1 MPFLSTVAT
10 AAACRVGELTN
21 RNLVMPLLVFYPT
34 SRCNSRCLSCDWW
47 RSTGDDDLSYE
58 EIADVARAVPAL
70 RISRVLLSGGEPLLR
85 PEFGRVAALFRR
97 QGARLDLATS
107 GVLLAQRAEAVA
119 AHVDRV
125 TVSLDGASAASY
137 QAVRGVDGLGAI
149 ETGLARVHALS
160 PGLPVTAR
168 ATLHAANYRELPD
181 LVATA
186 RRLGLDG
193 ISFLAAD
200 LSSSAFGRHMG
211 VVSPSLLPTASDLD
225 ELDAIIDRLERDL
238 AHEFDCG
245 FIAETPDKLRRIPR
259 YYRAVRGEGTFP
271 PVSCNA
277 PWVSAVVEANGAVR
291 PCFFHDPIGNVRE
304 KPLPSIIHDDLPR
317 FRRGLV
323 VATNPVCRRC
333 VCSLKVGL
341 RSRPWRAHGAVS
353 HVPGLD
359 GRPAGA
365 GR

>member
-1 MPFLSTVAT
+1 MPLLSKVAT

-47 RSTGDDDLSYE
+47 RSTGADDLSYE
-58 EIADVARAVPAL
+58 EIVEVARAVPAL

-85 PEFGRVAALFRR
+85 PDFGRIATLFGG
-97 QGARLDLATS
+97 QGAHLELATS
-107 GVLLAQRAEAVA
+107 GVLLERRAEAVA
-119 AHVDRV
+119 ASVDRV
-125 TVSLDGASAASY
+125 TVSLDGAGAASY
-137 QAVRGVDGLGAI
+137 HAVRGIDGLGAL
-149 ETGLARVHALS
+149 EAGLTRLRALA
-160 PGLPVTAR
+160 PRLPVAAR
-168 ATLHAANYRELPD
+168 ATLHATNFRELPD

-200 LSSSAFGRHMG
+200 LSSNAFGRTG
-211 VVSPSLLPTASDLD
+211 AAQSAALALLPNTADLD
-225 ELDAIIDRLERDL
+225 ELDAIIDRTERDL

-245 FIAETPDKLRRIPR
+245 FIAESPDRLRRIPR
-259 YYRAVRGEGTFP
+259 YYRALRGEGPFP

-304 KPLPSIIHDDLPR
+304 KPLPSIIHDDLRR

-323 VATNPVCRRC
+323 VTTDPVFER
-333 VCSLKVGL
+333 V
-341 RSRPWRAHGAVS
+341 GAVS
-353 HVPGLD
+353 AALALPLKVD
-359 GRPAGA
+359 RA
-365 GR
+365 

>member
-1 MPFLSTVAT
+1 MPSLSTVAT

-47 RSTGDDDLSYE
+47 RSSGADDLSYD
-58 EIADVARAVPAL
+58 EIADVARAVPVL
-70 RISRVLLSGGEPLLR
+70 RVSRVLLSGGEPLQR
-85 PEFGRVAALFRR
+85 PDFDRVAALFRR
-97 QGARLDLATS
+97 QGVRLDLTTS
-107 GVLLAQRAEAVA
+107 GVLLARRAEAVA
-119 AHVDRV
+119 AYVDRV
-125 TVSLDGASAASY
+125 IVSLDGASPASY

-149 ETGLARVHALS
+149 ETGLARVRVLS

-193 ISFLAAD
+193 ISFLSAD
-200 LSSSAFGRHMG
+200 LSSSAFGRHM
-211 VVSPSLLPTASDLD
+211 SAAPLALLPSAADLD
-225 ELDAIIDRLERDL
+225 ELDAIIDRTERDL

-259 YYRAVRGEGTFP
+259 YYRALRGEGPFP

-291 PCFFHDPIGNVRE
+291 PCFFHEPIGNVRA
-304 KPLPSIIHDDLPR
+304 KPLPDIIHGDLPR
-317 FRRGLV
+317 FRRGLDV
-323 VATNPVCRRC
+323 STNPVCRRC
-333 VCSLKVGL
+333 VCSLKVGV
-341 RSRPWRAHGAVS
+341 RSRLWV
-353 HVPGLD
+353 
-359 GRPAGA
+359 
-365 GR
+365 

>member
-1 MPFLSTVAT
+1 MSVLARVAT
-10 AAACRVGELTN
+10 AGACRVGELTN

-47 RSTGDDDLSYE
+47 RSAGTDDLSYA
-58 EIADVARAVPAL
+58 EIAEVALAVPLL
-70 RISRVLLSGGEPLLR
+70 RVSRVLLSGGEPLLR
-85 PEFGRVAALFRR
+85 QDFGRIAALFAR
-97 QGARLDLATS
+97 QGAQLELATS
-107 GVLLAQRAEAVA
+107 GVLLARRVEAVA
-119 AHVDRV
+119 AHVHRV
-125 TVSLDGASAASY
+125 TLSLDGAGAASY
-137 QAVRGVDGLGAI
+137 KAVRGIDGLGAI
-149 ETGLARVHALS
+149 ETGVARLRVRS

-186 RRLGLDG
+186 RRPRLDG

-200 LSSSAFGRHMG
+200 VSSGAFGRRAG
-211 VVSPSLLPTASDLD
+211 AAPPAGALLPGAADLD
-225 ELDAIIDRLERDL
+225 ELDAIIDRVEREL
-238 AHEFDCG
+238 AHEFACG

-259 YYRAVRGEGTFP
+259 YYRALRGEGPYP

-304 KPLPSIIHDDLPR
+304 KPLPSIIRDDLPR
-317 FRRGLV
+317 FRRGLAV
-323 VATNPVCRRC
+323 STNPVCRRC

-341 RSRPWRAHGAVS
+341 RSRLLA
-353 HVPGLD
+353 
-359 GRPAGA
+359 
-365 GR
+365 

>member
-1 MPFLSTVAT
+1 MIPSLSTVVT

-47 RSTGDDDLSYE
+47 RSSGADDLSYA
-58 EIADVARAVPAL
+58 EIAEVARAVPLL
-70 RISRVLLSGGEPLLR
+70 RIRRVLLSGGEPLLR
-85 PEFGRVAALFRR
+85 PDFGRIAALFRR
-97 QGARLDLATS
+97 EGARLELATS
-107 GVLLAQRAEAVA
+107 GVLLARQASPVA
-119 AHVDRV
+119 AHIDRV
-125 TVSLDGASAASY
+125 IVSLDGARAASY
-137 QAVRGVDGLGAI
+137 RAVRGIDGLGAI
-149 ETGLARVHALS
+149 ETGLARVRELA
-160 PGLPVTAR
+160 PGLAMTAR
-168 ATLHAANYRELPD
+168 ATLHAANFRELPD

-200 LSSSAFGRHMG
+200 LSSGAFGRRTG
-211 VVSPSLLPTASDLD
+211 AVPPALLPDAADLD
-225 ELDAIIDRLERDL
+225 ELDAIIDRTERDL

-245 FIAETPDKLRRIPR
+245 FIAERPDKLRRIPR
-259 YYRAVRGEGTFP
+259 YYRALRGEGPFP

-304 KPLPSIIHDDLPR
+304 KPLPSIIRDDLPR

-323 VATNPVCRRC
+323 VRTEPVCRRC
-333 VCSLKVGL
+333 VCSLKVGM
-341 RSRPWRAHGAVS
+341 RSRLWE
-353 HVPGLD
+353 
-359 GRPAGA
+359 
-365 GR
+365 

>member
-1 MPFLSTVAT
+1 MMPSLSTVAT

-47 RSTGDDDLSYE
+47 RSSGADDLSYD
-58 EIADVARAVPAL
+58 EIAEVARAVPLL
-70 RISRVLLSGGEPLLR
+70 RIRRVLLSGGEPLLR
-85 PEFGRVAALFRR
+85 PDFGRVAALFHRH
-97 QGARLDLATS
+97 GARLELTTS
-107 GVLLAQRAEAVA
+107 GVLLARRAEAVA
-119 AHVDRV
+119 AYVDRV

-137 QAVRGVDGLGAI
+137 RAVRGVDGLGAL
-149 ETGLARVHALS
+149 ETGVARVRALS
-160 PGLPVTAR
+160 PGLPVMAR

-186 RRLGLDG
+186 RRLGLDR

-200 LSSSAFGRHMG
+200 LSSGAFGRRAGAASSAQAVRDDRDLHHG
-211 VVSPSLLPTASDLD
+211 SLALLPSPADLD
-225 ELDAIIDRLERDL
+225 ELDAIIDRAERDL
-238 AHEFDCG
+238 ANEFDCG

-259 YYRAVRGEGTFP
+259 YYRALGGEGPFP

-304 KPLPSIIHDDLPR
+304 KPLPDIIHDDLPR
-317 FRRGLV
+317 FRRGLDV
-323 VATNPVCRRC
+323 STNPVCRRC
-333 VCSLKVGL
+333 VCSLKVGM
-341 RSRPWRAHGAVS
+341 RSRLWA
-353 HVPGLD
+353 
-359 GRPAGA
+359 
-365 GR
+365 